1 MAFGPLLE
9 TKRLQLIPFTEEF
22 LTERYVSWLN
32 DSDVV
37 RFSELR
43 HFHQNNE
50 SCRAYLKSFQSSP
63 GYYWAIIVKNR
74 EIAHIGNIT
83 VNVDEPNQVA
93 DIGIL
98 LGEKQSWGA
107 GFGLEA
113 WSAVC
118 RYLQTNPKIRKITA
132 GAMESNTAMLRI
144 ATKAGM
150 VEEARRPGHFLLD
163 GKPEA
168 VVYWVLDALHA
179 EHRPISNGTHGIDDS
194 SA

>member
-32 DSDVV
+32 DSEVV

-43 HFHQNNE
+43 HFHHNQE
-50 SCRAYLKSFQSSP
+50 SCRAYLKSFQFSP
-63 GYYWAIIVKNR
+63 GYYWAIIEKNR

-83 VNVDEPNQVA
+83 VNVDEPNRVA

-118 RYLQTNPKIRKITA
+118 RYLQTNQKIRKITA

-163 GKPEA
+163 GKSEA
-168 VVYWVLDALHA
+168 VVYWVLDVPHGDNL
-179 EHRPISNGTHGIDDS
+179 PYSNS
-194 SA
+194 RM